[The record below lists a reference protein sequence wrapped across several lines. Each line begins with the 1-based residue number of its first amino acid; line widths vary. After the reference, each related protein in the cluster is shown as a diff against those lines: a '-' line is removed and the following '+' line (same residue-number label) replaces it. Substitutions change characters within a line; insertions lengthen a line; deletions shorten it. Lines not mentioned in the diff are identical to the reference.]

1 MDTDHGLA
9 AQDHATR
16 VRLTRGLRYSVG
28 VWRAWLIVVAI
39 CAAVGGCINSPP
51 AEVGVWS
58 EFLPYGEVQAELATL
73 VAYDADLYVAV
84 TPDTLGDALWELC
97 NAARAAGVDVRLWLQ
112 LPAQGVWLNEENIG
126 DFVRFTGTVLDAAV
140 TAGVPVEWLIFD
152 LEPALAYAETL
163 RDTIARDPAALLSLL
178 GEHRDPAAF
187 VAAQGEL
194 RALVDTL
201 HDRDVQVMA
210 VTLPW
215 IVDDLLDGDVD
226 IQDIFDTPLA
236 GLPWDQVCVMVY
248 RPTFAEML
256 GVELCPGFVGSYAAT
271 VREIYGPGAQVAIG
285 NVGQP
290 GLLVAPGYAE
300 PAQLAADVAAAR
312 SAGVTSISVYALD
325 GMVAVGD
332 VAAWLAAVAGE
343 TPRVIDTD
351 PLTGLLRQV
360 IGWLDR
366 AADGW
371 DGTVGTP

>member
-1 MDTDHGLA
+1 
-9 AQDHATR
+9 
-16 VRLTRGLRYSVG
+16 

-58 EFLPYGEVQAELATL
+58 EFLPYADVQTELTTL
-73 VAYDADLYVAV
+73 AAYDADLYVAV

-226 IQDIFDTPLA
+226 IQDIFDPPLA

-256 GVELCPGFVGSYAAT
+256 GVELCPGFVGSYARRCARFT
-271 VREIYGPGAQVAIG
+271 GGCAGGDRERGA
-285 NVGQP
+285 
-290 GLLVAPGYAE
+290 
-300 PAQLAADVAAAR
+300 
-312 SAGVTSISVYALD
+312 AGVAGGAGVRGARATGGGRRRGTIRGRDEYQRVCA
-325 GMVAVGD
+325 GRHGRGWRR
-332 VAAWLAAVAGE
+332 AAWLAAVAGE

-351 PLTGLLRQV
+351 PLTGLLRQG
-360 IGWLDR
+360 IGWWDR